1 MKLYLVAI
9 IVALLSACSAGGL
22 EGTYKSDA
30 TLLPLSLTFKKSGKV
45 LYTIAGVTVEM
56 DYKVED
62 GKVKLIQPA
71 GVIVMDI
78 LEDGSIK
85 LDKTKLVKQK

>member
-1 MKLYLVAI
+1 MKLFFVAI
-9 IVALLSACSAGGL
+9 IVALLSACSSGGL
-22 EGTYKSDA
+22 DGTYKGDS
-30 TLLPLSLTFKKSGKV
+30 LSLTFKKSGKV
-45 LYTIAGVTVEM
+45 LYTVAGITVEM

-71 GVIVMDI
+71 AVIVMDI

-85 LDKTKLVKQK
+85 FDKTKLVKQK

>member
-1 MKLYLVAI
+1 MKQFLVAI
-9 IVALLSACSAGGL
+9 IVALLSACSSGGL
-22 EGTYKSDA
+22 EGIYKDSSL
-30 TLLPLSLTFKKSGKV
+30 TLTFKKSGKV

-71 GVIVMDI
+71 AVIVMDI

-85 LDKTKLVKQK
+85 FDKSKLIKQK